1 MFEIFL
7 IDFCLALTALGFL
20 FLFLFIINKLDN
32 KKDLTTKLWEQ
43 EQWKT
48 RIKKHFKELP

>member
-7 IDFCLALTALGFL
+7 IDFCLALIGLGIL

-43 EQWKT
+43 EQWNARNRK
-48 RIKKHFKELP
+48 

>member
-7 IDFCLALTALGFL
+7 IDFCLALIGLGIL

-32 KKDLTTKLWEQ
+32 KKDLTSKLWEQ
-43 EQWKT
+43 EQWKA
-48 RIKKHFKELP
+48 RNRK

>member
-7 IDFCLALTALGFL
+7 IDFCLALIGLGIL
-20 FLFLFIINKLDN
+20 FLFLFIINKLD

-43 EQWKT
+43 EQWKART
-48 RIKKHFKELP
+48 RK